1 MVQRYRILVNYCGN
15 KTIKYRCTYF
25 MRAIPNISQNLK
37 RLEKASGIT
46 LSNTFSMVMNAMAWR
61 ENYSDY

>member
-1 MVQRYRILVNYCGN
+1 
-15 KTIKYRCTYF
+15 

-46 LSNTFSMVMNAMAWR
+46 LSNTFSIIMNAMAWR